1 MKCESCGYELE
12 EDKLYCP
19 KCGYEIHMVPDFDP
33 EIEEKITGALE
44 GITNHLIESEKKEE
58 KEAQREK
65 KEKQEIKISFI
76 STMIA
81 VIFIIM
87 LAVGL
92 LLSNH
97 MGTMEA
103 RVDRARKAASEKNYT
118 KAIEN
123 MLKAVE
129 MDNSNMELKYALGEY
144 YLLDGQT
151 SKAIAVFQEI
161 IAADGENEEA
171 YRGLIGIY
179 EKAEDYEAVNQ
190 LVLSSHSDKIINTFT
205 KYIANPPEF
214 NYEQGTYDT
223 ILRLKLSAN
232 TSGKVYYTLDGSE
245 PDERSQVYTNPIV
258 LDDGICTVRAFFIN
272 DYGIRSETAV
282 QIYQIHLN
290 KAHEPEISLDS
301 GNYTQPQMI
310 TVTVPKG
317 ESVYYTI
324 DGSVP
329 TMDSISYNN
338 PIALPMGDST
348 YCFISYNED
357 GVASGVVQR
366 QYKFDFQAVLDLP
379 SAVNLL
385 IVGLMQKGIITD
397 INCSVPD
404 RNGRNLYV
412 CSSAISINQRSYY
425 LMVEYYKDLTGVDT
439 RTGNMYCVDAENGA
453 LFKAA
458 VDKDGYYSVVSF

>member
-1 MKCESCGYELE
+1 MKCENCGHELE
-12 EDKLYCP
+12 EGKLYCP
-19 KCGYEIHMVPDFDP
+19 NCGYEIHMVPDFEP

-44 GITNHLIESEKKEE
+44 GITNHLIESEKKEK

-65 KEKQEIKISFI
+65 KEKQEIKVSFI

-81 VIFIIM
+81 GVLIVL
-87 LAVGL
+87 LAAGL
-92 LLSNH
+92 LLSNS
-97 MGTMEA
+97 MGSLEA
-103 RVDRARKAASEKNYT
+103 KVERAEKAAAEKDYT

-123 MLKAVE
+123 MLQAVE
-129 MDNSNMELKYALGEY
+129 MNDSDMELKYTLGEY
-144 YLLDGQT
+144 YLLDGQA
-151 SKAIAVFQEI
+151 SNAAAVFQEI

-179 EKAEDYEAVNQ
+179 EKDGDYEAVNR
-190 LVLSSHSDKIINTFT
+190 LILSSHSDKIINAFT
-205 KYIANPPEF
+205 KYIANPPQY
-214 NYEQGTYDT
+214 NYEQGTYDM

-258 LDDGICTVRAFFIN
+258 LEDGIYTVRAFFIN

-301 GNYTQPQMI
+301 GTYTQPQMI
-310 TVTVPKG
+310 TVDVPKG

-329 TMDSISYNN
+329 TMDSISYSN
-338 PIALPMGDST
+338 PIALPMGEST
-348 YCFISYNED
+348 YHFISYNED
-357 GVASGVVQR
+357 GVASEVVQR
-366 QYKFDFQAVLDLP
+366 QYQFDFQAVLDLP

-385 IVGLMQKGIITD
+385 IVGLMQQGIITD
-397 INCSVPD
+397 TNCSVPD

-425 LMVEYYKDLTGVDT
+425 LMVEYYEDLTGVNT

-458 VDKDGYYSVVSF
+458 VDEDGHYSVVSF